1 MRSYGDA
8 CGITR
13 ALDLIGERWAIPVIR
28 ELMFGPRR
36 YSDLAD
42 ALPGVS
48 TNILGNRLKELTQSG
63 VVVKK
68 RLPPPAATN
77 VYELTAWGA
86 SLETTLIELGRW
98 GASTPYDL
106 EQQTFGAS
114 SFALS
119 LKTTFEPELAAGV
132 SSAVRLT
139 MNEDI
144 FDAEIHS
151 AQLSIQRATSDVTEA
166 PAEVRGFAPSLAK
179 LFYSPITVEAAHD
192 QGDVQ
197 VIGET
202 PVVSQFVSCFQIPTP
217 PVTAGGS

>member
-1 MRSYGDA
+1 MRSYSDA

-36 YSDLAD
+36 YSDLAA

-63 VVVKK
+63 VILKK

-86 SLETTLIELGRW
+86 SLETVLIELGRW

-106 EQQTFGAS
+106 EQQTFGAV

-119 LKTTFEPELAAGV
+119 LKTTFAPDQAAGV
-132 SSAVRLT
+132 SSSIRLT

-144 FDAEIHS
+144 FDADIHNS
-151 AQLSIQRATSDVTEA
+151 QLSIQRASSDATDAE
-166 PAEVRGFAPSLAK
+166 AEVRGTAPHLAQ

-192 QGDVQ
+192 QGDIQ
-197 VIGET
+197 VNGET
-202 PVVSQFVSCFQIPTP
+202 PLVSTFISCFQVPAA
-217 PVTAGGS
+217 PVAADHT